1 MGDRTIEESLNDY
14 RQILTNTL
22 NQIKE
27 INCKF
32 SDARVEN
39 LRSNYDKIYDLY
51 TTKMREIEGKKQ
63 YINNCR
69 TILDA
74 CSDLL
79 MDIQTGTINI
89 NKKSSE
95 AKMGTLQGNC
105 RQIVKE
111 RNLIVN
117 EEDPD
122 KREMAQE
129 VMRMRYNEKEEIE
142 KFEQYLNS
150 IKINEPSGITSGGK
164 KQTRQNK
171 RKHKKRTRRSRH

>member
-1 MGDRTIEESLNDY
+1 MGDRTIENSLDDY
-14 RQILTNTL
+14 RKILTNTL
-22 NQIKE
+22 NQVKE
-27 INCKF
+27 ISCKF
-32 SDARVEN
+32 SYAQVEY
-39 LRSNYDKIYDLY
+39 LRKNYDHIYDLY

-79 MDIQTGTINI
+79 MDIQTETINI
-89 NKKSSE
+89 NKTSSE
-95 AKMGTLQGNC
+95 AKIGTLQGNC
-105 RQIVKE
+105 RQITKE

-129 VMRMRYNEKEEIE
+129 VMKMKYNEKEEIA
-142 KFEQYLNS
+142 KIGQYLDS
-150 IKINEPSGITSGGK
+150 IKINEQSGTTSGGK

-171 RKHKKRTRRSRH
+171 RKHKKRTRRSRQ